1 MKLKIFF
8 LHRMYLCVLIIN
20 LKKIDIIGTG
30 ETSESNN
37 TDSVDDTTASDVKIE
52 TGDSS
57 EKYVNTTTSG
67 KTNETNLVGVSP
79 AKRQLEMQQCSP
91 CHVASIVWQFVV
103 SKYYF

>member
-1 MKLKIFF
+1 MSL
-8 LHRMYLCVLIIN
+8 LIN
-20 LKKIDIIGTG
+20 TVKKIDIIATG
-30 ETSESNN
+30 VTKESNN

-52 TGDSS
+52 TGGTS

-79 AKRQLEMQQCSP
+79 AKRQVEMQQCSP
-91 CHVASIVWQFVV
+91 CHISNIVWQFVV